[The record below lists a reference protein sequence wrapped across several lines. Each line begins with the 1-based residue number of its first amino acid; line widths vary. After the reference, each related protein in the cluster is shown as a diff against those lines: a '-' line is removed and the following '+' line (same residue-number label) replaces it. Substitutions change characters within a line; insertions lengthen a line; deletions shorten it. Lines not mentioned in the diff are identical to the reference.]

1 MIHMLLDFINFM
13 RDNLEQSNDNDSAIL
28 KWLELVIE
36 LSDDSEVNLNHELSD
51 TMEALK
57 YVKNNFRPKVF
68 QYSLRFPTLSNEIIN
83 GALCFNAGYPK
94 DMVEQFAEKGLIK
107 CGYMPKHEDET
118 GSFIVVKI
126 SEPENGMV
134 VFDNVSEKTVLHS
147 IRRASTEAIDS
158 IIVLIIRQ
166 GDKLLNRLEL
176 KKYIAETYGIEPDCP
191 WSKNPNFEVYRHSN
205 NKKWFALI
213 MDIPRNRIGLR
224 GTDII
229 DVVNLKCDPLLLG
242 SVRTE
247 SGIFPAYHMNKE
259 NWVTAALDG
268 SASEEIIKML
278 LDVVC
283 HCLVLLFDR

>member
-1 MIHMLLDFINFM
+1 M
-13 RDNLEQSNDNDSAIL
+13 
-28 KWLELVIE
+28 
-36 LSDDSEVNLNHELSD
+36 
-51 TMEALK
+51 
-57 YVKNNFRPKVF
+57 
-68 QYSLRFPTLSNEIIN
+68 
-83 GALCFNAGYPK
+83 
-94 DMVEQFAEKGLIK
+94 
-107 CGYMPKHEDET
+107 
-118 GSFIVVKI
+118 
-126 SEPENGMV
+126 
-134 VFDNVSEKTVLHS
+134 
-147 IRRASTEAIDS
+147 
-158 IIVLIIRQ
+158 
-166 GDKLLNRLEL
+166 NRLEL
-176 KKYIAETYGIEPDCP
+176 KQYIAETYGIEPDCP

-224 GTDII
+224 GMDII
-229 DVVNLKCDPLLLG
+229 DVVNLKCNPLLLG